1 MTDYIWIAVLI
12 AAYVGLIWATKA
24 QSDQEYEREHRKDD

>member
-1 MTDYIWIAVLI
+1 MVEYIWIAVLI

-24 QSDQEYEREHRKDD
+24 QSEHDNNTHRNND